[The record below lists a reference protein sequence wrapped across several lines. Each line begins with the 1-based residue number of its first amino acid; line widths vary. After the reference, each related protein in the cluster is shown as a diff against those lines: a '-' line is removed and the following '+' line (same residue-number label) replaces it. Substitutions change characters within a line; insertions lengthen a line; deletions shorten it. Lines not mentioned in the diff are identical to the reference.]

1 MIRLKDALAFAR
13 DNGQR
18 FEAELGAFIRFASV
32 SAQPRHAGDTARCAA
47 WLANRLTEIG
57 LERVHLI
64 QTPGPRSCAQ
74 AGVALR
80 ERKRFSYTAITTYSL
95 PSHWRNGFRRPSRR
109 SLAETTSTEEA
120 QATTKDRCSST

>member
-18 FEAELGAFIRFASV
+18 FEAELGAFIRFASI

-47 WLANRLTEIG
+47 WLADRLTEIG

-64 QTPGPRSCAQ
+64 QTPGHPIVRASWRRASGAQ
-74 AGVALR
+74 TVLIYGHYDVQPAEPL
-80 ERKRFSYTAITTYSL
+80 ED
-95 PSHWRNGFRRPSRR
+95 GFRRPSRR